1 MKATKKVT
9 DKSQTRGKRSFDP
22 FRLISD
28 EEFVSNLNALI
39 AYYQIL
45 KGRDRG
51 RFVSSYHYRD
61 DKDYDYTSH
70 TVSDGLFDDKVD
82 DRLVEDDFEVVEDV
96 LEESLV

>member
-1 MKATKKVT
+1 MKVT
-9 DKSQTRGKRSFDP
+9 RKVSDKSQTKGRRSFDP

-51 RFVSSYHYRD
+51 RFVSSYHNRD
-61 DKDYDYTSH
+61 DNEYEYTGH
-70 TVSDGLFDDKVD
+70 MNSDRFFDDKID
-82 DRLVEDDFEVVEDV
+82 DQLIEDDFDVVEDV